1 MLEAYDGGT
10 KQKDFEE
17 LREIRRTHGTLTGD
31 QMQKV
36 INILAVVSFVGVT
49 GIIGGGAT
57 VYLRR
62 DTIIEDVKGKITACN
77 RNCY

>member
-1 MLEAYDGGT
+1 
-10 KQKDFEE
+10 
-17 LREIRRTHGTLTGD
+17 
-31 QMQKV
+31 MQKV

-62 DTIIEDVKGKITACN
+62 DAIIEDVKGKITAAVTETVTN
-77 RNCY
+77 ALPGMLDSAMPEIPEVPTKTGGVMPF

>member
-1 MLEAYDGGT
+1 
-10 KQKDFEE
+10 
-17 LREIRRTHGTLTGD
+17 
-31 QMQKV
+31 MQKV

-62 DTIIEDVKGKITACN
+62 DAIIEDVKGKITAAVTETVTN
-77 RNCY
+77 ALPGILDSAMPEIPEVPTSTGGVVPF

>member
-1 MLEAYDGGT
+1 
-10 KQKDFEE
+10 
-17 LREIRRTHGTLTGD
+17 
-31 QMQKV
+31 MQKV

-62 DTIIEDVKGKITACN
+62 DAIIEDVKGKITAAVTETVTN
-77 RNCY
+77 ALPGLLDSAMPEVPEVPTKTGGVMPF